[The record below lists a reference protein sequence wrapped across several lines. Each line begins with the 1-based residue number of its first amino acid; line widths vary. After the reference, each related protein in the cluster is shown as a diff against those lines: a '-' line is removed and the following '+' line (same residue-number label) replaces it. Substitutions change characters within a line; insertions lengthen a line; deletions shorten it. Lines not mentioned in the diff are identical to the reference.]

1 MIDAKQQ
8 QNMTKELLGYIYL
21 LHIDSVCL
29 TVRTKTE
36 KQLMKESLWRWTID
50 IIKFGDLWPWE
61 VIFVLWDKKTAD
73 NLKITRQIW
82 DFDEISQE

>member
-36 KQLMKESLWRWTID
+36 KQLMRESLLR
-50 IIKFGDLWPWE
+50 
-61 VIFVLWDKKTAD
+61 
-73 NLKITRQIW
+73 
-82 DFDEISQE
+82 